1 MNYQSI
7 LKRQTSIILISV
19 IFMVLI
25 IIGVSYSL
33 FMQVD
38 ESKDIQ
44 VLESGT
50 LVLFSTKGTTIT
62 TSTVPQSDYDGMNT
76 EGYTFSIKNTGTLD
90 CYYTLYISNVAST
103 NPVDPKYIRISIDD
117 GEPITITDLDV
128 DPENSSRFIF
138 EIGQLSAA
146 NQDGDV
152 VTHNIKVWIDEFA
165 PASIIGKKIQ
175 LQVDLYGET
184 FENIPASPELYAG
197 LIPITYDEDTNVVIA
212 DTNEEWYNY
221 DNLEW
226 ANAILIDQSNTD
238 IKNKYINSD
247 NSYKA
252 GTIVDMADILQMYVW
267 IPRYRYRIPSM
278 LCSELDSPTQDTY
291 SECYKFNPNGEA
303 KNNLVE
309 WLYNSGWRYGSD
321 RYASLEEA
329 RTALDNAIATGS
341 FSEYYTLEEGLEDYQ
356 MYGGGAF
363 TDNDYDFVPSASVT
377 GPRMIDIIFED
388 SSLPKSNGDAVNG
401 YLTHP
406 AFTFGDTELNGI
418 WVGKFESSGATDNIT
433 IVPNVASL
441 RNLTISD
448 IFNATR
454 NIETNTKYALTTTEV
469 DTHMMKNI
477 EWGAVAYLSQSKYG
491 KYNNPN
497 YTDANKEV
505 YINNSSSYI
514 TGSSGGSPNASS
526 GGRSYAWNVSTRVD
540 YTKNGENNQTVNPTV
555 TNDTTYPW
563 ALTNGTYKSTTQG
576 VQSSTTNLTFN
587 FNLPQMGELSFDWT
601 VSSESVSYDYIYYTI
616 TKDGNNLT
624 DAGNSAKIGGTSFG
638 TDESSLTY
646 NNVTKVLEPGTY
658 TITFTYIKDSS
669 GDSGTDAG
677 YVKNLSIKYGATY
690 TKEEVYTEENGVGAS
705 TTGNI
710 YGIYDMSGG
719 AREYVM
725 GNMTDS
731 SGAFYPS
738 DSGLSQP
745 DSKYYDSY
753 TYGSSYND
761 YSRGHLGDA
770 TKEVSEWN
778 NDTANFVYSPDPWFV
793 RSGSYYN
800 GSSAGVFNFYFDANS
815 SNANSEYSFRVVLS
829 SE

>member
-1 MNYQSI
+1 MNYQNI

-25 IIGVSYSL
+25 IIGASYSL

-50 LVLFSTKGTTIT
+50 LVLSSTKGTTIT

-90 CYYTLYISNVAST
+90 CYYTLYISNVAS
-103 NPVDPKYIRISIDD
+103 NPLDYQYLRISIDGND
-117 GEPITITDLDV
+117 PILLTDLDV
-128 DPENSSRFIF
+128 DPENSSRFVF
-138 EIGQLSAA
+138 ENGQLSAA

-175 LQVDLYGET
+175 LQIDLYGET

-221 DNLEW
+221 DNFEW
-226 ANAILIDQSNTD
+226 ANAILIDQSNPD
-238 IKNKYINSD
+238 IKSKYID
-247 NSYKA
+247 TDGRYKA

-267 IPRYRYRIPSM
+267 IPRYRYQ
-278 LCSELDSPTQDTY
+278 L
-291 SECYKFNPNGEA
+291 FNVNGEDT
-303 KNNLVE
+303 E
-309 WLYNSGWRYGSD
+309 P
-321 RYASLEEA
+321 
-329 RTALDNAIATGS
+329 
-341 FSEYYTLEEGLEDYQ
+341 Q
-356 MYGGGAF
+356 MI
-363 TDNDYDFVPSASVT
+363 NV
-377 GPRMIDIIFED
+377 IFENNTT
-388 SSLPKSNGDAVNG
+388 PKSNGKVNG
-401 YLTHP
+401 QWLTHP

-433 IVPNVASL
+433 IVPNVSSL
-441 RNLTISD
+441 RDITIGD
-448 IFNATR
+448 MFNATR

-469 DTHMMKNI
+469 DTHMMKNM

-497 YTDANKEV
+497 YTGANKEV

-526 GGRSYAWNVSTRVD
+526 SARSYAWNVSTKVD

-555 TNDTTYPW
+555 TNDATYPW
-563 ALTNGTYKSTTQG
+563 SLTNGIYKSTTQG
-576 VQSSTTNLTFN
+576 VRSSTTNLIFN
-587 FNLPQMGELSFDWT
+587 FTLNQISELSFDWS
-601 VSSESVSYDYIYYTI
+601 VSSRRSSYGKFYYII
-616 TKDGNNLT
+616 TKDGVKMDDT
-624 DAGNSAKIGGTSFG
+624 GEFTAIYGTSYG
-638 TDESSLTY
+638 TDESTLTY
-646 NNVTKVLEPGTY
+646 NNVTKVLESGNY
-658 TITFTYIKDSS
+658 TITFTYYKSS
-669 GDSGTDAG
+669 SSTSDTSLDAG
-677 YVKNLSIKYGATY
+677 YVKNLNIKYGATY
-690 TKEEVYTEENGVGAS
+690 IKEETYTEENGVGAS

-719 AREYVM
+719 ASEYVM
-725 GNMTDS
+725 GNMVDEN
-731 SGAFYPS
+731 GAFSPES
-738 DSGLSQP
+738 SELTQP
-745 DSKYYDSY
+745 ESKYYDSY
-753 TYGSSYND
+753 AYGISSND
-761 YSRGHLGDA
+761 FSGGHLGDA
-770 TKEVSEWN
+770 TKEIYGWN
-778 NDTANFVYSPDPWFV
+778 NDGARFVESYRPWFS
-793 RSGSYYN
+793 RGYNFDN
-800 GSSAGVFNFYFDANS
+800 GSLAGVFFFGSYFGNAY
-815 SNANSEYSFRVVLS
+815 SNGSWRVVLS

>member
-1 MNYQSI
+1 MNYQNI

-50 LVLFSTKGTTIT
+50 LVLSSTKGTTIT
-62 TSTVPQSDYDGMNT
+62 TSTVPQSDYDGMNI

-90 CYYTLYISNVAST
+90 CYYTLYISNVAS
-103 NPVDPKYIRISIDD
+103 NPLDYQYLRISIDGND
-117 GEPITITDLDV
+117 PILLTDFDV
-128 DPENSSRFIF
+128 DPEDSSRFIF
-138 EIGQLSAA
+138 ETGYLSPA
-146 NQDGDV
+146 NQYNDV
-152 VTHNIKVWIDEFA
+152 ITHNIKVWIDELA

-175 LQVDLYGET
+175 LQVDLYGEMV
-184 FENIPASPELYAG
+184 ESNMAEPELYAG

-226 ANAILIDQSNTD
+226 ANAILIDQSNAD

-247 NSYKA
+247 NSYKP

-267 IPRYRYRIPSM
+267 IPRYRYQ
-278 LCSELDSPTQDTY
+278 L
-291 SECYKFNPNGEA
+291 FNVNGEDT
-303 KNNLVE
+303 E
-309 WLYNSGWRYGSD
+309 P
-321 RYASLEEA
+321 
-329 RTALDNAIATGS
+329 
-341 FSEYYTLEEGLEDYQ
+341 Q
-356 MYGGGAF
+356 MI
-363 TDNDYDFVPSASVT
+363 NV
-377 GPRMIDIIFED
+377 IFENNTT
-388 SSLPKSNGDAVNG
+388 PKSNGKVNG
-401 YLTHP
+401 QWLTHP

-433 IVPNVASL
+433 IVPNVSSL
-441 RNLTISD
+441 GDITID
-448 IFNATR
+448 DMFNASR
-454 NIETNTKYALTTTEV
+454 AIETTAKYGLDANTI
-469 DTHMMKNI
+469 DTHMMKNM

-526 GGRSYAWNVSTRVD
+526 SGRSYAWNVSTKVD
-540 YTKNGENNQTVNPTV
+540 YVKSGENNQTVNPTV
-555 TNDTTYPW
+555 TNDATYPW
-563 ALTNGTYKSTTQG
+563 SLTNGIYKSTTQG
-576 VQSSTTNLTFN
+576 VRSSTTNLTFN
-587 FNLPQMGELSFDWT
+587 FTLNQISELSFDWS
-601 VSSESVSYDYIYYTI
+601 VSSESADYDYIYYTI

-624 DAGNSAKIGGTSFG
+624 DTGTSTKIGGTSFG

-677 YVKNLSIKYGATY
+677 YVKNLNIKYGATY

-719 AREYVM
+719 AWEYVM
-725 GNMTDS
+725 GNMVDEN
-731 SGAFYPS
+731 GAFYPS
-738 DSGLSQP
+738 FSELTQP
-745 DSKYYDSY
+745 ESKYYDSY
-753 TYGSSYND
+753 TYGTSYND

-770 TKEVSEWN
+770 TKEVLSDSSGGYAWN
-778 NDTANFVYSPDPWFV
+778 DAYVRFVTSSYPWFL
-793 RSGSYYN
+793 RGGYYYD
-800 GSSAGVFNFYFDANS
+800 SSNAGVFYFSDSNGDANS
-815 SNANSEYSFRVVLS
+815 YISWRVVLS

>member
-1 MNYQSI
+1 MNYQNI

-50 LVLFSTKGTTIT
+50 LVLSSTKGTTIT
-62 TSTVPQSDYDGMNT
+62 SSTVPQSDYDGMNT

-90 CYYTLYISNVAST
+90 CYYTLYISNVAS
-103 NPVDPKYIRISIDD
+103 NPLDYQYLRISIDGND
-117 GEPITITDLDV
+117 PILLTDLDV
-128 DPENSSRFIF
+128 DSENSSRFVF
-138 EIGQLSAA
+138 ENGQLSAA

-152 VTHNIKVWIDEFA
+152 VTHNIKVWIDELA

-175 LQVDLYGET
+175 LQIDLYGET
-184 FENIPASPELYAG
+184 FENVPASPELYAG

-221 DNLEW
+221 DNFEW
-226 ANAILIDQSNTD
+226 ANAILIDQSNAD
-238 IKNKYINSD
+238 IKNKYINLD

-267 IPRYRYRIPSM
+267 IPRYRYQ
-278 LCSELDSPTQDTY
+278 L
-291 SECYKFNPNGEA
+291 FNVNGEDI
-303 KNNLVE
+303 E
-309 WLYNSGWRYGSD
+309 P
-321 RYASLEEA
+321 
-329 RTALDNAIATGS
+329 
-341 FSEYYTLEEGLEDYQ
+341 Q
-356 MYGGGAF
+356 MI
-363 TDNDYDFVPSASVT
+363 NV
-377 GPRMIDIIFED
+377 IFENNTT
-388 SSLPKSNGDAVNG
+388 PKSNGKVNG
-401 YLTHP
+401 QWLTHP

-418 WVGKFESSGATDNIT
+418 WVGKFESSGETDNIT
-433 IVPNVASL
+433 ILPNVASL
-441 RNLTISD
+441 RSLTISD
-448 IFNATR
+448 MFNATR
-454 NIETNTKYALTTTEV
+454 NIETNTKYALTATEV

-477 EWGAVAYLSQSKYG
+477 EWGAVAYLTQSKYG

-514 TGSSGGSPNASS
+514 TGSSGGSSNASS
-526 GGRSYAWNVSTRVD
+526 SARSYAWNVSTKVG
-540 YTKNGENNQTVNPTV
+540 YVKVSGESNQTVNSTV
-555 TNDTTYPW
+555 TNDSTYPW
-563 ALTNGTYKSTTQG
+563 SLSNGTYKSTTQG
-576 VQSSTTNLTFN
+576 VRNSTTNLTFN
-587 FNLPQMGELSFDWT
+587 FTLNQISELSFDWT

-616 TKDGNNLT
+616 TKDGETLSDT
-624 DAGNSAKIGGTSFG
+624 GISTKIGGTSYG

-658 TITFTYIKDSS
+658 TITFTYVKDGS

-690 TKEEVYTEENGVGAS
+690 TLQETYTEENGVGAS
-705 TTGNI
+705 TTGTI

-719 AREYVM
+719 AWEYVM
-725 GNMTDS
+725 GNMTDP

-753 TYGSSYND
+753 TYGTSDND
-761 YSRGHLGDA
+761 YSRGYLGDA
-770 TKEVSEWN
+770 TKEVSSNNLAWN
-778 NDTANFVYSPDPWFV
+778 SDYARFVDSSDPWFG
-793 RSGSYYN
+793 RGGSCV
-800 GSSAGVFNFYFDANS
+800 GVGDAGVFSFGNIDGNAS
-815 SNANSEYSFRVVLS
+815 SRYSWRVVLS

>member
-50 LVLFSTKGTTIT
+50 LVLSSTKGTTIT

-90 CYYTLYISNVAST
+90 CYYTLYISNVAS
-103 NPVDPKYIRISIDD
+103 NPLDYQYLRISIDGND
-117 GEPITITDLDV
+117 PILLTDLDV
-128 DPENSSRFIF
+128 EPENSSRFVF
-138 EIGQLSAA
+138 ENGQLSAA

-152 VTHNIKVWIDEFA
+152 VTHNIKVWIDELA

-175 LQVDLYGET
+175 LQIDLYGDV
-184 FENIPASPELYAG
+184 FEFYHDDSGAAYPELYAG
-197 LIPITYDEDTNVVIA
+197 LIPIKYDEDTNVVIA
-212 DTNEEWYNY
+212 NIDEEWYDYN
-221 DNLEW
+221 NFEW

-267 IPRYRYRIPSM
+267 IPRYRYQ
-278 LCSELDSPTQDTY
+278 LFNVNGEDT
-291 SECYKFNPNGEA
+291 EPQMINVIFENKNMPKFNG
-303 KNNLVE
+303 K
-309 WLYNSGWRYGSD
+309 
-321 RYASLEEA
+321 
-329 RTALDNAIATGS
+329 T
-341 FSEYYTLEEGLEDYQ
+341 
-356 MYGGGAF
+356 
-363 TDNDYDFVPSASVT
+363 ND
-377 GPRMIDIIFED
+377 
-388 SSLPKSNGDAVNG
+388 KW
-401 YLTHP
+401 LTHP

-448 IFNATR
+448 MFNATR

-469 DTHMMKNI
+469 DTHMMKNM

-514 TGSSGGSPNASS
+514 TGSSGGSPNASDGS
-526 GGRSYAWNVSTRVD
+526 RARSYAWNVSTRVD
-540 YTKNGENNQTVNPTV
+540 YTKNGENNQNVNPTV
-555 TNDTTYPW
+555 TNDPTYPW
-563 ALTNGTYKSTTQG
+563 SLTNGVYKSTTQG

-587 FNLPQMGELSFDWT
+587 FTLNQISELSFDWS
-601 VSSESVSYDYIYYTI
+601 VSSKGRLYGKLYYII
-616 TKDGNNLT
+616 TKDGVNMGDT
-624 DAGNSAKIGGTSFG
+624 GEFTAIYGTSYG
-638 TDESSLTY
+638 TDESTLTY
-646 NNVTKVLEPGTY
+646 NNVTKVLESGNY
-658 TITFTYIKDSS
+658 TITFTYYKSS
-669 GDSGTDAG
+669 SSTSDTSLDAG

-690 TKEEVYTEENGVGAS
+690 IKEETYTEENGVGAS

-719 AREYVM
+719 AWEYVM
-725 GNMTDS
+725 GNIVDS
-731 SGAFYPS
+731 NGAFYPAS
-738 DSGLSQP
+738 SGLTQP
-745 DSKYYDSY
+745 ESKYYDSY
-753 TYGSSYND
+753 TYGTSSND

-770 TKEVSEWN
+770 TKETHGWN
-778 NDTANFVYSPDPWFV
+778 HDPTNFVYSSRPWFI
-793 RSGSYYN
+793 RGCHYN
-800 GSSAGVFNFYFDANS
+800 FGRNAGVFVSD
-815 SNANSEYSFRVVLS
+815 SNDGCALSYASWRVVLS

>member
-50 LVLFSTKGTTIT
+50 LVLSSTKGTTIT

-90 CYYTLYISNVAST
+90 CYYTLYMSNVAS
-103 NPVDPKYIRISIDD
+103 NPLDYQYLRISIDGND
-117 GEPITITDLDV
+117 PILLTDFDV
-128 DPENSSRFIF
+128 DPEDSSRFIF
-138 EIGQLSAA
+138 ETGQLNAA

-152 VTHNIKVWIDEFA
+152 ITHNIKVWIDEFA

-175 LQVDLYGET
+175 LQIDLYGET

-226 ANAILIDQSNTD
+226 ANAILIDQSNAD

-252 GTIVDMADILQMYVW
+252 GTIVDMRDILQMYVW
-267 IPRYRYRIPSM
+267 IPRYRYQ
-278 LCSELDSPTQDTY
+278 L
-291 SECYKFNPNGEA
+291 FNVNGEDI
-303 KNNLVE
+303 E
-309 WLYNSGWRYGSD
+309 P
-321 RYASLEEA
+321 
-329 RTALDNAIATGS
+329 
-341 FSEYYTLEEGLEDYQ
+341 Q
-356 MYGGGAF
+356 MI
-363 TDNDYDFVPSASVT
+363 NV
-377 GPRMIDIIFED
+377 IFENNTT
-388 SSLPKSNGDAVNG
+388 PKSNGKVNG
-401 YLTHP
+401 QWLTHP

-441 RNLTISD
+441 SNLTISD
-448 IFNATR
+448 MFNATR

-469 DTHMMKNI
+469 DTHMMKNM
-477 EWGAVAYLSQSKYG
+477 EWGAVAYLSNSKYG

-526 GGRSYAWNVSTRVD
+526 SDRSYAWNVSTRVD

-555 TNDTTYPW
+555 TNDATYPW
-563 ALTNGTYKSTTQG
+563 SLTNGIYKSTTQG
-576 VQSSTTNLTFN
+576 VRGSTTNLTFN
-587 FNLPQMGELSFDWT
+587 FTLNQISELSFDWS
-601 VSSESVSYDYIYYTI
+601 VSSRSSYYGNFYYII
-616 TKDGNNLT
+616 NKDGVKMDDT
-624 DAGNSAKIGGTSFG
+624 GEFTAIYGTSYG

-646 NNVTKVLEPGTY
+646 NNVIKVLEAGDY
-658 TITFTYIKDSS
+658 TITFTYYKSS
-669 GDSGTDAG
+669 SSTSDTSLDAG
-677 YVKNLSIKYGATY
+677 YVKNLNIKYGATY
-690 TKEEVYTEENGVGAS
+690 TKEETYTEENGVGAS

-719 AREYVM
+719 AYDYVM
-725 GNMTDS
+725 GNMVDS
-731 SGAFYPS
+731 NGAFYPAS
-738 DSGLSQP
+738 SGLTQP
-745 DSKYYDSY
+745 VSKYYDSY
-753 TYGSSYND
+753 TYGTSFDD

-770 TKEVSEWN
+770 TKEIYGWN
-778 NDTANFVYSPDPWFV
+778 NDRANFVYSSSPWF
-793 RSGSYYN
+793 RRGGDCIY
-800 GSSAGVFNFYFDANS
+800 GSSAGVFAFNYGNGNAY
-815 SNANSEYSFRVVLS
+815 SNYSFRVVLS

>member
-1 MNYQSI
+1 MNYQNI

-50 LVLFSTKGTTIT
+50 LVLSSTKGTTIT

-90 CYYTLYISNVAST
+90 CYYTLYISNVAS
-103 NPVDPKYIRISIDD
+103 NPLDYQYLRISID
-117 GEPITITDLDV
+117 GNAPILLTDFDV
-128 DPENSSRFIF
+128 DPEDSSRFIF
-138 EIGQLSAA
+138 ETGQLNAA

-152 VTHNIKVWIDEFA
+152 ITHNIKVWIDEFA

-175 LQVDLYGET
+175 LQIDLYGET

-197 LIPITYDEDTNVVIA
+197 LIPITYDEDTNVVVA
-212 DTNEEWYNY
+212 NTDEEWYNY
-221 DNLEW
+221 DNFEW
-226 ANAILIDQSNTD
+226 ANAILIDQSNAD

-267 IPRYRYRIPSM
+267 IPRYRYQ
-278 LCSELDSPTQDTY
+278 L
-291 SECYKFNPNGEA
+291 FNVNGEDT
-303 KNNLVE
+303 E
-309 WLYNSGWRYGSD
+309 P
-321 RYASLEEA
+321 
-329 RTALDNAIATGS
+329 
-341 FSEYYTLEEGLEDYQ
+341 Q
-356 MYGGGAF
+356 MI
-363 TDNDYDFVPSASVT
+363 NV
-377 GPRMIDIIFED
+377 IFENNTT
-388 SSLPKSNGDAVNG
+388 PKSNGKVNG
-401 YLTHP
+401 QWLTHP

-418 WVGKFESSGATDNIT
+418 WVGKFESSGTSVDNQ
-433 IVPNVASL
+433 N
-441 RNLTISD
+441 ISD
-448 IFNATR
+448 ITIIPNAISIRFQTVGNMFNASR
-454 NIETNTKYALTTTEV
+454 AIESNSKYGLSSSEV
-469 DTHMMKNI
+469 DTHMMKNM

-526 GGRSYAWNVSTRVD
+526 SARSYAWNVSTRVD
-540 YTKNGENNQTVNPTV
+540 YVKSGENNQTVNPTV
-555 TNDTTYPW
+555 TNDATYPW
-563 ALTNGTYKSTTQG
+563 SLTNGIYKSTTQG
-576 VQSSTTNLTFN
+576 VRGSTTNLTFN
-587 FNLPQMGELSFDWT
+587 FTLNQISELSFDWS
-601 VSSESVSYDYIYYTI
+601 VSSRSSSYGRFYYMI
-616 TKDGNNLT
+616 TKDGVKMNDT
-624 DAGNSAKIGGTSFG
+624 GEFTAIYGTSYG
-638 TDESSLTY
+638 TDESSLAY
-646 NNVTKVLEPGTY
+646 NNVIKVLEPGDY
-658 TITFTYIKDSS
+658 TITFTYYKSS
-669 GDSGTDAG
+669 SSTSDTSLDAG
-677 YVKNLSIKYGATY
+677 YVKNLNIKYGATY

-719 AREYVM
+719 AWEYVM
-725 GNMTDS
+725 GNITDS

-738 DSGLSQP
+738 YSGLSQP

-753 TYGSSYND
+753 TYGTSWND

-770 TKEVSEWN
+770 TKEVIANSSSGYSWN
-778 NDTANFVYSPDPWFV
+778 NDYANFVNSSYPWFL
-793 RSGSYYN
+793 RGGAGD
-800 GSSAGVFNFYFDANS
+800 GSSYAGVFGFGYNNG
-815 SNANSEYSFRVVLS
+815 NAYPNVSWRVVLA